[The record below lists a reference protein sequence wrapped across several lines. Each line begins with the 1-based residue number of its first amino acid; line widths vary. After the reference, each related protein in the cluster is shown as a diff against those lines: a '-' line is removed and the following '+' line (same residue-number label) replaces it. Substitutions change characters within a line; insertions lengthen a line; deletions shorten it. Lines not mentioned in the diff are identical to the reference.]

1 LFFAPDPNGD
11 TDYGFN
17 WYKHIG
23 MTIIY
28 QMALEVLRIVGKF
41 IVMTGYNKFLQW
53 KDRGYTNDR
62 NISRQKTVQAYVRLY
77 SGPDYLIH

>member
-1 LFFAPDPNGD
+1 
-11 TDYGFN
+11 
-17 WYKHIG
+17 
-23 MTIIY
+23 
-28 QMALEVLRIVGKF
+28 MALEVLRIVGKF

-53 KDRGYTNDR
+53 KDRGYTNDH